1 MGGGVRWSI
10 SEEGEAVKPPVL
22 RLGVFSPVRA
32 DLMRQ
37 FRSAGNRDK
46 REGHSIYIMLRE
58 RGGEREGQERERE
71 RDSENW

>member
-1 MGGGVRWSI
+1 MCGGGGVCGGVGVCVCVWGGGGGGVRWSI
-10 SEEGEAVKPPVL
+10 NEEGEAVKTPVL

-46 REGHSIYIMLRE
+46 REGHSIYIC
-58 RGGEREGQERERE
+58 
-71 RDSENW
+71 